1 MAALGVNPDKPLS
14 KAVIFGSS
22 GLGGVLGWIVVHPFN
37 TLAVRMNLSAMGGG
51 GAPKPFL
58 TFASDLIKKEGV
70 GGLYAGLGAG
80 CLRQVFYATSRYGL
94 FETFRDSLG
103 APRPYAPNIRVPHF
117 NGSRQEGIFHVY

>member
-1 MAALGVNPDKPLS
+1 MAAEEKPLS

-58 TFASDLIKKEGV
+58 AFASDLVKKEGV
-70 GGLYAGLGAG
+70 GGLYAGIGAG
-80 CLRQVFYATSRYGL
+80 CLRQVRGPRRHAVSLEPWPADPIPSRPRCATGK
-94 FETFRDSLG
+94 
-103 APRPYAPNIRVPHF
+103 RVACL
-117 NGSRQEGIFHVY
+117 